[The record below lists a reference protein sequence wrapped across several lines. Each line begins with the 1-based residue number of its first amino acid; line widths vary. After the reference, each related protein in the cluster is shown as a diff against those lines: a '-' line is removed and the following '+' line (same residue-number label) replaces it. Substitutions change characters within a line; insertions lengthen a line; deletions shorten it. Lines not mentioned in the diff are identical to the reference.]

1 MIIFNCAQQNDK
13 ASNFKLKITKIKHDI
28 NNQYTLYK
36 RRAAISN
43 KYK

>member
-1 MIIFNCAQQNDK
+1 MIIYNYIQQNDE
-13 ASNFKLKITKIKHDI
+13 ACNFKLKITKIEHNT